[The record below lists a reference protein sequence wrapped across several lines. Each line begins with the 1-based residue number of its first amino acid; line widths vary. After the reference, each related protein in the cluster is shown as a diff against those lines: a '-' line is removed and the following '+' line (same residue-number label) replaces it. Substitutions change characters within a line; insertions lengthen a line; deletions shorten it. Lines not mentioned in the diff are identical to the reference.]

1 MLEWDRQMKIL
12 LTHTPH
18 MRDNYYGARALAGL
32 SALGEVVLHQD
43 SDTLEGKT
51 LISAATGCDLIVADP
66 ATALPAPIFDALP
79 SLKAALRC
87 AVDIRNIDVAAAS
100 SHGILVTRAKPGF
113 VESVTELV
121 LGFLV
126 DLNRGISSAT
136 AAFQAGQVP
145 TARMGR
151 QLAGTTI
158 GIIGFGAIGRAVAPL
173 AAHLGMRVLISDP
186 DVKVKE
192 SGFEQVDLPTLL
204 ASSDHVVCLA
214 IANEATENLIDAD
227 VFARMRKDAVFI
239 NVSRGNLV
247 DEAALA
253 AAITEG
259 RIAGAAI
266 DVGRAPDQM
275 PTPAIA
281 ALPNVIATPHIGG
294 LTPPAIE
301 AQALNTVEQVRALV
315 SGAVPEGAAN
325 VETWTRRI

>member
-1 MLEWDRQMKIL
+1 MKIL

-32 SALGEVVLHQD
+32 QSLGDVTLHQG
-43 SDTLEGKT
+43 SETLEGPA
-51 LISAATGCDLIVADP
+51 LIAAAQGCDLIVADR
-66 ATALPAPIFDALP
+66 ATALPASIFD
-79 SLKAALRC
+79 SLGSLRAALRC
-87 AVDIRNIDVAAAS
+87 AVDIRNIDVATAS

-121 LGFLV
+121 FGFLV

-136 AAFQAGQVP
+136 AAYQAGRAP

-151 QLAGTTI
+151 QLSGTTI
-158 GIIGFGAIGRAVAPL
+158 GIIGYGAIGRAVAPL
-173 AAHLGMRVLISDP
+173 AAAMGMRVLISDP
-186 DVKVKE
+186 HVTIDDAN
-192 SGFEQVDLPTLL
+192 FRQIDLPTLL
-204 ASSDHVVCLA
+204 AESDHVVCLA
-214 IANEATENLIDAD
+214 IAIEATENLIDAK
-227 VFARMRKDAVFI
+227 ALSQMRRDAVFI

-253 AAITEG
+253 AALKEG
-259 RIAGAAI
+259 RIAGAAL

-275 PTPAIA
+275 PTPALA

-301 AQALNTVEQVRALV
+301 AQALHTVEQVRALV
-315 SGAVPEGAAN
+315 SGAVPEGAVNTA
-325 VETWTRRI
+325 TWTRRI

>member
-1 MLEWDRQMKIL
+1 MKIL

-18 MRDNYYGARALAGL
+18 MRDNYYGPRALAGL
-32 SALGEVVLHQD
+32 SALGEVVHHQG
-43 SDTLEGKT
+43 SETLAGPT
-51 LISAATGCDLIVADP
+51 LIAAAQGCDLIVADR

-79 SLKAALRC
+79 ALKAALRC

-113 VESVTELV
+113 IESVTELV

-126 DLNRGISSAT
+126 DLNRGVSRAT
-136 AAFQAGQVP
+136 AAFQAREVP
-145 TARMGR
+145 GARLGR

-158 GIIGFGAIGRAVAPL
+158 GIIGYGAIGRAVAPL
-173 AAHLGMRVLISDP
+173 AARLGMRVLIADP
-186 DVKVKE
+186 HATVEDPH
-192 SGFEQVDLPTLL
+192 FRQVDLATLL
-204 ASSDHVVCLA
+204 AEADHVVCLA
-214 IANEATENLIDAD
+214 IANETTENLINAEA
-227 VFARMRKDAVFI
+227 FAKMRKDAVFI

-253 AAITEG
+253 AAIRDG
-259 RIAGAAI
+259 KIAGAAL

-301 AQALNTVEQVRALV
+301 AQALHTVEQVRTLV
-315 SGAVPEGAAN
+315 SGAVPEGAVN
-325 VETWTRRI
+325 TESWIRRI

>member
-1 MLEWDRQMKIL
+1 MKIL

-32 SALGEVVLHQD
+32 TSLGEVVLHQE
-43 SDTLEGKT
+43 SETLEGT
-51 LISAATGCDLIVADP
+51 ALIAAGQGCDLIVADR
-66 ATALPAPIFDALP
+66 ATALPGAIFDSLP
-79 SLKAALRC
+79 ALKAALRC

-121 LGFLV
+121 VGFLV

-136 AAFQAGQVP
+136 AAYQAGRVP

-158 GIIGFGAIGRAVAPL
+158 GIIGYGAIGRAVAPL
-173 AAHLGMRVLISDP
+173 AAAMGMRVLISDP
-186 DVKVKE
+186 HATVE
-192 SGFEQVDLPTLL
+192 EPGFQQVDLTTLL

-214 IANEATENLIDAD
+214 VANEATENLVNAEA
-227 VFARMRKDAVFI
+227 FARMRKDAVFI

-253 AAITEG
+253 AALAEG
-259 RIAGAAI
+259 KIAGAAL

-281 ALPNVIATPHIGG
+281 AIPNVIATPHIGG

-301 AQALNTVEQVRALV
+301 AQALHTVEQVRALV
-315 SGAVPEGAAN
+315 SRAEPDGAVNAA
-325 VETWTRRI
+325 TWTRKI

>member
-1 MLEWDRQMKIL
+1 MKIL

-32 SALGEVVLHQD
+32 TSLGEVVLHQGNE
-43 SDTLEGKT
+43 TLEGQA
-51 LISAATGCDLIVADP
+51 LMAAARGCDLIVADR
-66 ATALPAPIFDALP
+66 ATALPAAIFDALP

-126 DLNRGISSAT
+126 DLNRGVSRAAT
-136 AAFQAGQVP
+136 AYQAGQVP
-145 TARMGR
+145 AARMGR
-151 QLAGTTI
+151 QLSGTTI
-158 GIIGFGAIGRAVAPL
+158 GIIGYGAIGRAVAPL

-186 DVKVKE
+186 HVTVE
-192 SGFEQVDLPTLL
+192 GPSFEQVDLATLL

-214 IANEATENLIDAD
+214 VANEATENLINAEA
-227 VFARMRKDAVFI
+227 FARMRRDAVFI

-253 AAITEG
+253 AALTEG
-259 RIAGAAI
+259 KIAGAAL

-281 ALPNVIATPHIGG
+281 AIPKVIATPHIGG

-301 AQALNTVEQVRALV
+301 VQALHTVEQVRALV
-315 SGAVPEGAAN
+315 SQAVPDGAVNTA
-325 VETWTRRI
+325 TWTRKI

>member
-1 MLEWDRQMKIL
+1 MKIF

-32 SALGEVVLHQD
+32 QSCGEVVLYQG
-43 SDTLEGKT
+43 SETLEGQA
-51 LISAATGCDLIVADP
+51 LIAAARGCDLIVADR
-66 ATALPAPIFDALP
+66 ATAVPAPIFDALP
-79 SLKAALRC
+79 SLRAALRC

-121 LGFLV
+121 LGLLV
-126 DLNRGISSAT
+126 DLNRGISRAT
-136 AAFQAGQVP
+136 AAFQAGRPP
-145 TARMGR
+145 TAQIGR

-158 GIIGFGAIGRAVAPL
+158 GIIGYGAIGRSVAPL

-186 DVKVKE
+186 YATVKE
-192 SGFEQVDLPTLL
+192 PGFQQVDLATLL

-214 IANEATENLIDAD
+214 VANEETENLINAEA
-227 VFARMRKDAVFI
+227 FARMRKDAVFI

-247 DEAALA
+247 DEAALT
-253 AAITEG
+253 AAIAG
-259 RIAGAAI
+259 GKIAGVAL

-281 ALPNVIATPHIGG
+281 AMPNVIATPHIGG

-301 AQALNTVEQVRALV
+301 AQALHTVEQVRALV
-315 SGAVPEGAAN
+315 SGAVPEGAVNAT
-325 VETWTRRI
+325 TWTRRI

>member
-1 MLEWDRQMKIL
+1 MKIL

-32 SALGEVVLHQD
+32 QSLGEVVLHQGNE
-43 SDTLEGKT
+43 TLEGPA
-51 LISAATGCDLIVADP
+51 LIAAAGGCDLIVADR
-66 ATALPAPIFDALP
+66 ATALPAPIFDALA
-79 SLKAALRC
+79 SLRAALRC
-87 AVDIRNIDVAAAS
+87 AVDIRNIDVASAS

-121 LGFLV
+121 FGFLV

-136 AAFQAGQVP
+136 AAYQAGRAP
-145 TARMGR
+145 TARLGR

-158 GIIGFGAIGRAVAPL
+158 GIIGYGAIGRAVAPL
-173 AAHLGMRVLISDP
+173 AAAMGMRVLISDP
-186 DVKVKE
+186 HVTIE
-192 SGFEQVDLPTLL
+192 EPSFHQVDLETLL
-204 ASSDHVVCLA
+204 ADSDHVVCLA
-214 IANEATENLIDAD
+214 VAIEATENLINAGAL
-227 VFARMRKDAVFI
+227 ARMRRDAVFI

-253 AAITEG
+253 AALTEG
-259 RIAGAAI
+259 RIAGAAL

-275 PTPAIA
+275 PTPGIA

-301 AQALNTVEQVRALV
+301 AQALHTVEQVRALV
-315 SGAVPEGAAN
+315 SGAVPDGAVNTA
-325 VETWTRRI
+325 TWTRRT

>member
-1 MLEWDRQMKIL
+1 MKIL

-32 SALGEVVLHQD
+32 TALGEVVLHQG
-43 SDTLEGKT
+43 SETLEGRA
-51 LISAATGCDLIVADP
+51 LIAAAQGCDLIVADR
-66 ATALPAPIFDALP
+66 ATALPASIFDGLP

-121 LGFLV
+121 FGFLV
-126 DLNRGISSAT
+126 DLNRGISR
-136 AAFQAGQVP
+136 AAAAYQSGQTP

-158 GIIGFGAIGRAVAPL
+158 GIIGYGAIGRAVAPL
-173 AAHLGMRVLISDP
+173 VAGMGMRVLIADP
-186 DVKVKE
+186 HVTVE
-192 SGFEQVDLPTLL
+192 EPGFQQVDLATLL
-204 ASSDHVVCLA
+204 ATSDHVVCLA
-214 IANEATENLIDAD
+214 VANEATESLINAEA
-227 VFARMRKDAVFI
+227 FARMRRDAVFI

-253 AAITEG
+253 AALAEG
-259 RIAGAAI
+259 KIAGAAL

-281 ALPNVIATPHIGG
+281 AMPNVIATPHIGG

-301 AQALNTVEQVRALV
+301 AQALHTVEQVHALV
-315 SGAVPEGAAN
+315 SRAVPDGAVNATA
-325 VETWTRRI
+325 WTRKIGSR

>member
-1 MLEWDRQMKIL
+1 MKIL

-32 SALGEVVLHQD
+32 QSLGEVVLHQG
-43 SDTLEGKT
+43 SETLEGPA
-51 LISAATGCDLIVADP
+51 LIAAAQGCDLIVADR
-66 ATALPAPIFDALP
+66 ATALPAAIFDGLGALH
-79 SLKAALRC
+79 AALRC
-87 AVDIRNIDVAAAS
+87 AVDIRNIDVSNAS

-121 LGFLV
+121 FGFLV

-136 AAFQAGQVP
+136 AAYQAGRAP

-158 GIIGFGAIGRAVAPL
+158 GIIGYGAIGRAVAPL
-173 AAHLGMRVLISDP
+173 AAAMGMRVLISDP
-186 DVKVKE
+186 HVTIDDAN
-192 SGFEQVDLPTLL
+192 FRQVDLPTLL
-204 ASSDHVVCLA
+204 AESDHVVCLA
-214 IANEATENLIDAD
+214 IAIEATENLIDAQ
-227 VFARMRKDAVFI
+227 ALAQMRRDAVFI

-253 AAITEG
+253 AALKEG
-259 RIAGAAI
+259 RIAGAAL

-275 PTPAIA
+275 PTPALA
-281 ALPNVIATPHIGG
+281 ALPNVIATPHVGG

-301 AQALNTVEQVRALV
+301 AQALHTVEQVRALV
-315 SGAVPEGAAN
+315 SGAVPEGAVN
-325 VETWTRRI
+325 TETWTRRI

>member
-1 MLEWDRQMKIL
+1 MKIL

-18 MRDNYYGARALAGL
+18 MRDNYYGPRALAGL
-32 SALGEVVLHQD
+32 SALGDVVLHQGN
-43 SDTLEGKT
+43 DTLEGPT
-51 LISAATGCDLIVADP
+51 LIAAAQGCDLIVADR

-121 LGFLV
+121 FGFLV
-126 DLNRGISSAT
+126 DLNRGISRAS
-136 AAFQAGQVP
+136 AAFQAGKVP
-145 TARMGR
+145 TAQMGR
-151 QLAGTTI
+151 QLSGTTI
-158 GIIGFGAIGRAVAPL
+158 GIIGYGAIGRAVAPL
-173 AAHLGMRVLISDP
+173 AAAMGMRVLISDP
-186 DVKVKE
+186 YVTIRE
-192 SGFEQVDLPTLL
+192 PGFEQVDLATLL
-204 ASSDHVVCLA
+204 SQSDHVVCLA
-214 IANEATENLIDAD
+214 IANEATENLINAEA
-227 VFARMRKDAVFI
+227 FARMRKDAVFI

-247 DEAALA
+247 DETALA
-253 AAITEG
+253 AAITQG
-259 RIAGAAI
+259 QIAGAAL

-281 ALPNVIATPHIGG
+281 ALAGVIATPHIGG

-301 AQALNTVEQVRALV
+301 AQALNTVDQVRALV

-325 VETWTRRI
+325 AEKWTRRI

>member
-1 MLEWDRQMKIL
+1 MKTL

-32 SALGEVVLHQD
+32 TSLGEVVLHQGD
-43 SDTLEGKT
+43 ETLEGER
-51 LISAATGCDLIVADP
+51 LIAAARGCDLIVADR

-87 AVDIRNIDVAAAS
+87 AVDIRNIDVTAAS
-100 SHGILVTRAKPGF
+100 MHGILVTRAKPGF

-121 LGFLV
+121 FGFLV
-126 DLNRGISSAT
+126 DLNRGISR
-136 AAFQAGQVP
+136 AAAAYQSGQVP

-158 GIIGFGAIGRAVAPL
+158 GIIGYGAIGRAVAPL
-173 AAHLGMRVLISDP
+173 AAAMGMRVLIADP
-186 DVKVKE
+186 YVTVDE
-192 SGFEQVDLPTLL
+192 PGFDQVDLATLL

-214 IANEATENLIDAD
+214 VANEATESLINAEA
-227 VFARMRKDAVFI
+227 FARMRRDAVFI

-247 DEAALA
+247 DETALA
-253 AAITEG
+253 AALAEG
-259 RIAGAAI
+259 KIAGAAL

-315 SGAVPEGAAN
+315 SHAVPDGAVNA
-325 VETWTRRI
+325 ETWTRKI

>member
-1 MLEWDRQMKIL
+1 
-12 LTHTPH
+12 
-18 MRDNYYGARALAGL
+18 
-32 SALGEVVLHQD
+32 VLHQGN
-43 SDTLEGKT
+43 DTLEGKA
-51 LISAATGCDLIVADP
+51 LIAAADGCDLIVADR

-87 AVDIRNIDVAAAS
+87 AVDIRNIDVATAS

-126 DLNRGISSAT
+126 DLNRGVSQAA
-136 AAFQAGQVP
+136 AAFHAGQVP

-158 GIIGFGAIGRAVAPL
+158 GIIGYGAIGRAVAPL
-173 AAHLGMRVLISDP
+173 AAHLGMRVLIADP
-186 DVKVKE
+186 YVTIRE
-192 SGFEQVDLPTLL
+192 SGLQQVDLATLL
-204 ASSDHVVCLA
+204 AQSDHVVCLA
-214 IANEATENLIDAD
+214 IANEATENLINADA
-227 VFARMRKDAVFI
+227 FARMRKDAVFI

-253 AAITEG
+253 AAIRQG
-259 RIAGAAI
+259 KIAGAAI
-266 DVGRAPDQM
+266 DVGRAADQM
-275 PTPAIA
+275 PTPALA

-315 SGAVPEGAAN
+315 CGTVPEGAAN
-325 VETWTRRI
+325 TEAWTRRI

>member
-1 MLEWDRQMKIL
+1 MKIL

-18 MRDNYYGARALAGL
+18 MRDHYYGARALAGL
-32 SALGEVVLHQD
+32 GSLGEVVLHHG
-43 SDTLEGKT
+43 SETLEGPA
-51 LISAATGCDLIVADP
+51 LIAAAKACDLIVADR
-66 ATALPAPIFDALP
+66 ATALPASIFDALP
-79 SLKAALRC
+79 SLKAAVRC

-100 SHGILVTRAKPGF
+100 SHGILVTRARPGF

-126 DLNRGISSAT
+126 DLNRGISRSS

-145 TARMGR
+145 TAQMGR
-151 QLAGTTI
+151 QLSGTTI
-158 GIIGFGAIGRAVAPL
+158 GIIGYGAIGRAVAPL
-173 AAHLGMRVLISDP
+173 AASLGMGVLISDP
-186 DVKVKE
+186 HVTISE
-192 SGFEQVDLPTLL
+192 PGFQQVDLATLL

-214 IANEATENLIDAD
+214 IANEVTENLINAET
-227 VFARMRKDAVFI
+227 FAKMRRDAVFI

-253 AAITEG
+253 DAITKG
-259 RIAGAAI
+259 KIAGAAI

-281 ALPNVIATPHIGG
+281 ALHNVIATPHIGG

-315 SGAVPEGAAN
+315 AGAVPDGAVN
-325 VETWTRRI
+325 TETWTRRI

>member
-1 MLEWDRQMKIL
+1 MKIL

-32 SALGEVVLHQD
+32 QSLGEVVLHQD
-43 SDTLEGKT
+43 SETLAGQA
-51 LISAATGCDLIVADP
+51 LIAAARTCDLIVADR

-79 SLKAALRC
+79 SLRAALRC

-126 DLNRGISSAT
+126 DLNRGISRAT
-136 AAFQAGQVP
+136 ATYQAGRIP

-158 GIIGFGAIGRAVAPL
+158 GIIGYGAIGRALAPL
-173 AAHLGMRVLISDP
+173 AAHLGMRVLICDP
-186 DVKVKE
+186 YVTVE
-192 SGFEQVDLPTLL
+192 EPGFQQVDLATLL

-214 IANEATENLIDAD
+214 VANEATENLVNAEAL
-227 VFARMRKDAVFI
+227 ARMRREAVFI

-253 AAITEG
+253 AAIAEG
-259 RIAGAAI
+259 QIAGAAL
-266 DVGRAPDQM
+266 DVGRAADQM
-275 PTPAIA
+275 PTA
-281 ALPNVIATPHIGG
+281 AVAAMPNVIATPHIGG

-301 AQALNTVEQVRALV
+301 AQALHTVEQVRALV
-315 SGAVPEGAAN
+315 SGAVPEGAVN
-325 VETWTRRI
+325 TTTWARRI

>member
-1 MLEWDRQMKIL
+1 MKIL

-32 SALGEVVLHQD
+32 SSLGEVVLHQD
-43 SDTLEGKT
+43 GETLEGHA
-51 LISAATGCDLIVADP
+51 LIAAARGCDLIVADR
-66 ATALPAPIFDALP
+66 ATALPAPIFDALT

-100 SHGILVTRAKPGF
+100 SRGILVTRAKPGF

-121 LGFLV
+121 FGFLV

-136 AAFQAGQVP
+136 SAYQAGRPP

-151 QLAGTTI
+151 QLAGTTV
-158 GIIGFGAIGRAVAPL
+158 GIIGYGAIGRAVAPL
-173 AAHLGMRVLISDP
+173 AAHMGMRVLISDP
-186 DVKVKE
+186 HVTVEE
-192 SGFEQVDLPTLL
+192 SSFQQVDLATLL

-214 IANEATENLIDAD
+214 VANEATENLINAEAL
-227 VFARMRKDAVFI
+227 ARMRKDAVFI

-253 AAITEG
+253 AAIAER
-259 RIAGAAI
+259 RIAGAAL
-266 DVGRAPDQM
+266 DVGRAADQM

-281 ALPNVIATPHIGG
+281 AMPGVIATPHIGG

-301 AQALNTVEQVRALV
+301 AQALHTVEQVRALV
-315 SGAVPEGAAN
+315 SGVVPDGAVNGA
-325 VETWTRRI
+325 TWTRRI

>member
-1 MLEWDRQMKIL
+1 MKIL

-32 SALGEVVLHQD
+32 QSLGDVTLHQGEE
-43 SDTLEGKT
+43 TLEGPA
-51 LISAATGCDLIVADP
+51 LIAAAQGCDLIVADR
-66 ATALPAPIFDALP
+66 ATALPASIFDGLGALR
-79 SLKAALRC
+79 AALRC
-87 AVDIRNIDVAAAS
+87 AVDIRNIDVTSAS

-121 LGFLV
+121 FGFLV

-136 AAFQAGQVP
+136 AAYQAGRAP

-151 QLAGTTI
+151 QLAGTAI
-158 GIIGFGAIGRAVAPL
+158 GIIGYGAIGRAVAPL
-173 AAHLGMRVLISDP
+173 AAAMGMRVLICDP
-186 DVKVKE
+186 HVTIDDAN
-192 SGFEQVDLPTLL
+192 FRQADLPTLL
-204 ASSDHVVCLA
+204 AESDHVVCLA
-214 IANEATENLIDAD
+214 IAIEATENLIDAK
-227 VFARMRKDAVFI
+227 ALSQMRRDAVFI

-253 AAITEG
+253 AALKEG
-259 RIAGAAI
+259 RIAGAAL

-275 PTPAIA
+275 PTPALA

-301 AQALNTVEQVRALV
+301 AQALHTVEQVRALV
-315 SGAVPEGAAN
+315 SGAVPEGAVNTA
-325 VETWTRRI
+325 TWTRRI

>member
-1 MLEWDRQMKIL
+1 MKIL

-32 SALGEVVLHQD
+32 QGLGEVALHQG
-43 SDTLEGKT
+43 SETLEGER
-51 LISAATGCDLIVADP
+51 LITAAQGCDLIVADR
-66 ATALPAPIFDALP
+66 ATAVPASIFDALR
-79 SLKAALRC
+79 SLKVVLRC

-126 DLNRGISSAT
+126 DLNRGISRASA
-136 AAFQAGQVP
+136 AYQQGRIP

-158 GIIGFGAIGRAVAPL
+158 GIIGYGAIGRAVAPL
-173 AAHLGMRVLISDP
+173 AAHLGMRVLICDP
-186 DVKVKE
+186 FVTVENK
-192 SGFEQVDLPTLL
+192 SFCQVDLPTLL
-204 ASSDHVVCLA
+204 ADSDHVVCLA
-214 IANEATENLIDAD
+214 LANEATENLINAAAL
-227 VFARMRKDAVFI
+227 ARMRRDAVFI

-253 AAITEG
+253 TAVTEG

-275 PTPAIA
+275 PSLEIA
-281 ALPNVIATPHIGG
+281 NLPGVIATPHIGG

-301 AQALNTVEQVRALV
+301 AQALHTVEQVRILV
-315 SGAVPEGAAN
+315 SGAVPDGAVNTA
-325 VETWTRRI
+325 TWTRRI

>member
-1 MLEWDRQMKIL
+1 MKIL

-32 SALGEVVLHQD
+32 QSLGEVALHQGD
-43 SDTLEGKT
+43 ETLEGQA
-51 LISAATGCDLIVADP
+51 LIGAARGCDLIVADR
-66 ATALPAPIFDALP
+66 ATALPAPIFDALA
-79 SLKAALRC
+79 SLRAALRC
-87 AVDIRNIDVAAAS
+87 AVDIRNIDVASAS
-100 SHGILVTRAKPGF
+100 SQGVLVTRAKPGF

-121 LGFLV
+121 FGFLV

-136 AAFQAGQVP
+136 AAYQAGRAP

-158 GIIGFGAIGRAVAPL
+158 GIIGYGAIGRAVAPL
-173 AAHLGMRVLISDP
+173 AAAMGMQVLISDP
-186 DVKVKE
+186 HVTIQE
-192 SGFEQVDLPTLL
+192 PGFRQVDLETLL
-204 ASSDHVVCLA
+204 ADSDHVVCLA
-214 IANEATENLIDAD
+214 VAIEATENLINAAAL
-227 VFARMRKDAVFI
+227 ARMRRDAVFI

-253 AAITEG
+253 AALAEG
-259 RIAGAAI
+259 RIAGAAL

-301 AQALNTVEQVRALV
+301 AQALHTVEQVRALV
-315 SGAVPEGAAN
+315 SGAVPDGAVNAA
-325 VETWTRRI
+325 TWTRRI

>member
-1 MLEWDRQMKIL
+1 MKIL
-12 LTHTPH
+12 LTHTSH

-32 SALGEVVLHQD
+32 QALGDVVLHQGRE
-43 SDTLEGKT
+43 TLEGPA
-51 LISAATGCDLIVADP
+51 LIDAAQGCDLIVADR
-66 ATALPAPIFDALP
+66 ATALPGPIFDALA
-79 SLKAALRC
+79 SLRVALRC

-126 DLNRGISSAT
+126 DLNRGISGAT
-136 AAFQAGQVP
+136 AAYQAGRAP

-151 QLAGTTI
+151 QLAGTTV
-158 GIIGFGAIGRAVAPL
+158 GIIGYGAIGRAVAPL
-173 AAHLGMRVLISDP
+173 AAALGMRVLICDP
-186 DVKVKE
+186 QVTVGE
-192 SGFEQVDLPTLL
+192 PGFHQVDLPTLL
-204 ASSDHVVCLA
+204 AESDHVVCLA
-214 IANEATENLIDAD
+214 VAIEATENLIDAAAL
-227 VFARMRKDAVFI
+227 ARMRRDAVFI

-253 AAITEG
+253 AALTEG
-259 RIAGAAI
+259 RIAGAAL

-301 AQALNTVEQVRALV
+301 AQALHTVEQVRALV
-315 SGAVPEGAAN
+315 SGAVPDGAVN
-325 VETWTRRI
+325 TSSWTRRT